1 MDSSVEP
8 SVIELKVTGMTCGG
22 CVRSVERTLSRMPGV
37 TAASVDL
44 AAGKATVRYDGS
56 RTKPEDLIAAVS
68 RSGFEASHRTAQTDE
83 AH

>member
-8 SVIELKVTGMTCGG
+8 SVIELSVKGMTCGG
-22 CVRSVERTLSRMPGV
+22 CVRSVEKTLSRVPGV
-37 TAASVDL
+37 TGASVDL
-44 AAGKATVRYDGS
+44 ATGKATVQYDGS

-68 RSGFEASHRTAQTDE
+68 RSGFEASHRAARTDE